1 MSVIGLARGGG
12 RPWALAGT
20 GGGWRRWRAARPV

>member
-1 MSVIGLARGGG
+1 MPVIGLARRRR